1 MLTKKRLAGGNMTI
15 LNLIMTVISFI
26 LLILCIMAPF
36 RKSGAARGHQ
46 MLQAVLKPHTIYGI
60 LLLVT
65 SLVHGILS
73 GNNPAMMSG
82 KPAWLCLLIL
92 LIFSAF
98 KGKMKTRNWIKIHR
112 VLSVLLCLLIVVHIV
127 HAIVV

>member
-1 MLTKKRLAGGNMTI
+1 MTT

-26 LLILCIMAPF
+26 LLILCILAPL
-36 RKSGAARGHQ
+36 RKNGAARGNHILQ
-46 MLQAVLKPHTIYGI
+46 MVLKPHTIYGI

-82 KPAWLCLLIL
+82 KLAWLCLLIL
-92 LIFSAF
+92 LISSAF
-98 KGKMKTRNWIKIHR
+98 KGRIKTRNWLKIHR

>member
-1 MLTKKRLAGGNMTI
+1 
-15 LNLIMTVISFI
+15 
-26 LLILCIMAPF
+26 
-36 RKSGAARGHQ
+36 
-46 MLQAVLKPHTIYGI
+46 
-60 LLLVT
+60 
-65 SLVHGILS
+65 
-73 GNNPAMMSG
+73 MSG

-98 KGKMKTRNWIKIHR
+98 KGRMKTRNWIKIHR

>member
-1 MLTKKRLAGGNMTI
+1 MTI
-15 LNLIMTVISFI
+15 LNLIMTVISLI

-46 MLQAVLKPHTIYGI
+46 MIQAVLKPHTIYGI

-73 GNNPAMMSG
+73 GNN
-82 KPAWLCLLIL
+82 PAWLCLLIL

-112 VLSVLLCLLIVVHIV
+112 VLSVLFCLLIVVHIV

>member
-1 MLTKKRLAGGNMTI
+1 MTI
-15 LNLIMTVISFI
+15 LNLIMTVISLI
-26 LLILCIMAPF
+26 LLILCIMASF
-36 RKSGAARGHQ
+36 RKSGEARGHQ

-73 GNNPAMMSG
+73 GNNPAMMCG
-82 KPAWLCLLIL
+82 KPAWLCVLIL
-92 LIFSAF
+92 QIFSAIRV
-98 KGKMKTRNWIKIHR
+98 KMKTRNWIKSHR
-112 VLSVLLCLLIVVHIV
+112 VLTVLLCLLIVVHIG

>member
-1 MLTKKRLAGGNMTI
+1 
-15 LNLIMTVISFI
+15 
-26 LLILCIMAPF
+26 
-36 RKSGAARGHQ
+36 
-46 MLQAVLKPHTIYGI
+46 
-60 LLLVT
+60 
-65 SLVHGILS
+65 
-73 GNNPAMMSG
+73 MSG

-98 KGKMKTRNWIKIHR
+98 KGRMKNRNWIKIHR